1 MGKDNYNIR
10 FTPLAYEDLD
20 EIDTYISET
29 LMNPQAAEC
38 LLEEMEQSIHQLER
52 FPYTGSEVEDVHLA
66 DKGYRKMV
74 VKNYI
79 IFHLVD
85 SEQKQ
90 VVIMRILYGAR
101 EYHNF
106 L

>member
-1 MGKDNYNIR
+1 MRDEGCGIR

-29 LMNPQAAEC
+29 LLNPQAAES
-38 LLEEMEQSIHQLER
+38 LLEEMEQSIRRLGH
-52 FPYTGSEVEDVHLA
+52 FPYTGSPVADVSLA
-66 DKGYRKMV
+66 DRGYRKLV
-74 VKNYI
+74 VKNYL
-79 IFHLVD
+79 IFYLVD
-85 SEQKQ
+85 TKQKQ
-90 VVIMRILYGAR
+90 IVIMRILYGAR